1 MRWIQ
6 ADRLCWA
13 PSGSGAPPG
22 LSFCIEGGVSFV
34 RGGEGRG
41 KSTLLRLMAGPS
53 QPVSGTLVRRAA
65 TTFMPNPADPAHDAL
80 TGLDW
85 LALQREA
92 LPDWDPQAQ
101 EAGVQD
107 YGLEEHIGKPMFMLS
122 TGSRRKV
129 GLVAAGAGRADL
141 TLLDMPY
148 AALDAASR
156 HVLTRDLNA
165 AALEPGRAWVLAD
178 YELPPG
184 LAPERLATIIDLGD

>member
-1 MRWIQ
+1 MNWIQ

-22 LSFCIEGGVSFV
+22 LSFCIEGGVTFV

-41 KSTLLRLMAGPS
+41 KSTLLRLMAGQS
-53 QPVSGTLVRRAA
+53 QPMSGTLIRRAT
-65 TTFMPNPADPAHDAL
+65 TTFMPQPADPAHDAL
-80 TGLDW
+80 TGLAW
-85 LALQREA
+85 LALQCQT
-92 LPDWDPQAQ
+92 LPDWDPRAQAV
-101 EAGVQD
+101 GVRD

-129 GLVAAGAGRADL
+129 GLVAAVAGRADL

-156 HVLTRDLNA
+156 HVLTRDLELA
-165 AALEPGRAWVLAD
+165 AVESGRAWVLAD

-184 LAPERLATIIDLGD
+184 LAPERLAAIIDLGD